1 MGWGSDNIIYMG
13 FLGGGTE
20 LIYAKDY
27 VLGTESVLNIHELN
41 QLFSVLY
48 SATDYSAKS
57 YDI

>member
-1 MGWGSDNIIYMG
+1 MG

-27 VLGTESVLNIHELN
+27 VLGTESVLNKLD

-48 SATDYSAKS
+48 SANDYSAKS
-57 YDI
+57 CDI